1 MLKAEKS
8 QKGIPGRATSSSKDQ
23 EGGSPHGA
31 ESGTHE
37 KMTETRRASG
47 LRIPEDSESH
57 GKALTCWG
65 HARHRVNTESILV
78 IRIRLRS
85 VGN

>member
-37 KMTETRRASG
+37 KMR
-47 LRIPEDSESH
+47 DKK
-57 GKALTCWG
+57 GKWVKDPRGFQVSWEGTNVLGTCQAQG
-65 HARHRVNTESILV
+65 EH
-78 IRIRLRS
+78 
-85 VGN
+85 